1 MSSSSGS
8 VEDKIRTLP
17 PDLKEEAEH
26 YIDELVKRSK
36 KRSPTQSPTQFMC
49 VAEGSLEELGSQYSS
64 VDLRHKANEWRD

>member
-36 KRSPTQSPTQFMC
+36 KRSSAPIMC
-49 VAEGSLEELGSQYSS
+49 VAEGSLEELGSHYSS
-64 VDLRHKANEWRD
+64 VDLQHKANEWRD

>member
-36 KRSPTQSPTQFMC
+36 KRSPTQFMC